1 MLWRGGRKEGHAS
14 FSKKIRMSP
23 FSFLEVSR
31 SSKPEFKP
39 RQGRRMSHDSLRHF
53 VAWRILACWASPR
66 VHTRGCIPVPLR
78 GGCVMHQ
85 RKVVARRMPTEIGK
99 SNLLASAVVR
109 LRRPTATRPILIW
122 TYPDVSPFQTSN
134 PWIHLAIT
142 LNSNFAPPLGT
153 SNSKPL
159 V

>member
-78 GGCVMHQ
+78 GGCVMHEL
-85 RKVVARRMPTEIGK
+85 KVVARMMPTEVGK
-99 SNLLASAVVR
+99 SILLTSAVVR
-109 LRRPTATRPILIW
+109 LRRLTAAQPNTLRGN
-122 TYPDVSPFQTSN
+122 SN